1 MMEGVEF
8 VVLSVWFLSACI
20 NAGVGFLSE
29 DRGLGFAWLG
39 QATAVVL
46 LLIAG
51 L

>member
-1 MMEGVEF
+1 MMEGVEV
-8 VVLSVWFLSACI
+8 VVLTVWFLSACI
-20 NAGVGFLSE
+20 NARVGFRSA

-39 QATAVVL
+39 QAVAVVL